1 MVAWAENWTRRRV
14 IQSGL
19 MTGAALTSRNLSALV
34 RGSISLIVDPHDAV
48 ADTPE
53 VRWATRSLHDALH
66 AGGFK
71 VSSRVSLHDAPAGE
85 LCILAAASSNPAA
98 KAVLLQAGA
107 VVPSAAESL
116 ALVRAQLDGR
126 IVVAATGRDAR
137 GTMYALLEL
146 ADRVRYSDDAT
157 AAVAQGRNVTE
168 QPANQV
174 RSMLRMFA
182 SEVEDKSWYN
192 DRAMWPEYFA
202 NLARQRFNRFNLALG
217 MGYDFIKQVT
227 DAYFLFPYPF
237 LLKVPGYDVR
247 ASHVP
252 DAERDANLASLKY
265 IGEQAVAH
273 GLEFHVGLWTHG
285 YIWEDSP
292 NAHQVIEGVTPQNH
306 APYCRDAVRMLLQQ
320 VPEISGLTFRVHGE
334 SGVMEGSYDF
344 WKTVFEGVS
353 SCGRTISLDMH
364 TKGMDEAMEKVGL
377 DTGLPVQLSPK
388 YWAEHMG
395 LPYQQTD
402 IRVMEQP
409 KPDADKVTGLMKFSA
424 GTRSFLRYGYGDLL
438 TENRPWKVV
447 YRIWPGTQRLL
458 LWGDPTVAAAHS
470 RAFGFCGSDGVEVM
484 EMLSFKGR
492 RGSGVAGNRT
502 AYADASLVPRWD
514 WQKYLYTTAVWGRSL
529 YNPDTGGDVFLRGMR
544 DDLGAAAPDAQTALA
559 HASRVLPTVTTAY
572 APSAGNNTYWP
583 EMYWNES
590 FVNPKL
596 AGPYTDSPKPIV
608 FSTASTLDPV
618 MFSRMVECAAELLGG
633 EKSGRYSHLDVAL
646 WLDQQTSAAESAWKA
661 AEGHATNKQS
671 APYRRLAIDIAMQ
684 VQLGR
689 FFATR
694 FRSGVLYAVYQQS
707 QDARALTKS
716 VELYKQ
722 SRDIWAKLAQMAT
735 PVYVSNVSVGEHPY
749 QHGHWADRLPAMDE
763 DIALVEAQLAQ
774 AKPGTSPAV
783 TAAISAAT
791 ATPARRTAAVV
802 HAPARAFAKG
812 NSLDIDAK
820 SQGASAMRLHYR
832 HVNQAERFQ
841 IVTMEASGGG
851 FHAAIPAAY
860 TATEYPLQ
868 YFFEVTDAS
877 GNVSLYPG
885 LGDTYRQQPYYIV
898 RLDRT

>member
-1 MVAWAENWTRRRV
+1 MVALAENWTRRRV

-19 MTGAALTSRNLSALV
+19 MAGAAFTSRNLSALV
-34 RGSISLIVDPHDAV
+34 RGSVFLIVDPHDAV
-48 ADTPE
+48 VNTPE
-53 VRWATRSLHDALH
+53 VRWATSSLHDALH

-71 VSSRVSLHDAPAGE
+71 VSRRVSLHDVPAGE
-85 LCILAAASSNPAA
+85 LCIVAAASSHPAV
-98 KAVLLQAGA
+98 KAVLQHAGA
-107 VVPSAAESL
+107 VVASAAESL
-116 ALVRAQLDGR
+116 AVVRTQLDGR
-126 IVVAATGRDAR
+126 TVVAATGNDAR

-146 ADRVRYSDDAT
+146 ADRVRYSDNAS
-157 AAVAQGRNVTE
+157 VALIQGRDVIE
-168 QPANQV
+168 QPANQI

-182 SEVEDKSWYN
+182 SDVEDQGWYH
-192 DRAMWPEYFA
+192 DRAMWPEYFT

-247 ASHVP
+247 ASNVS
-252 DAERDANLASLKY
+252 DAERDANLESLKY
-265 IGEQAVAH
+265 MAQQAVAH

-334 SGVMEGSYDF
+334 SGVTEGSYDF
-344 WKTVFEGVS
+344 WKTVFQGVS

-364 TKGMDEAMEKVGL
+364 TKGMDETMEKVGL

-409 KPDADKVTGLMKFSA
+409 KADADKMTGLMKFSA

-458 LWGDPTVAAAHS
+458 LWSDPDAAAAHS
-470 RAFGFCGSDGVEVM
+470 RAFSFCGSNGVEVM

-529 YNPDTGGDVFLRGMR
+529 YNPDTDREVFLRIMR
-544 DDLGAAAPDAQTALA
+544 YDVGAAALDAQASLA

-590 FVNPKL
+590 FVDAKL

-608 FSTASTLDPV
+608 FSNASTLDPV
-618 MFSRMVECAAELLGG
+618 IFSRMAECASELLCG

-661 AEGHATNKQS
+661 AEMRATNKHS

-689 FFATR
+689 FFAAR

-722 SRDIWAKLAQMAT
+722 SRNLWAKLAQMAT

-749 QHGHWADRLPAMDE
+749 QQGHWADRLPAMDN
-763 DIALVEAQLAQ
+763 DIALAEAQLAQ

-791 ATPARRTAAVV
+791 AAVPRRATSVV
-802 HAPARAFAKG
+802 HAPARAFVKG
-812 NSLDIDAK
+812 TSLEIEAM
-820 SQGASAMRLHYR
+820 SPGVSAMQLHYR

-841 IVTMEASGGG
+841 TVVMDTSGGT
-851 FHAAIPAAY
+851 FHAVIPAAY

-868 YFFEVTDAS
+868 YFFQVRNAS
-877 GNVSLYPG
+877 GDVSLYPG
-885 LGDTYRQQPYYIV
+885 LGDSYCQQPYYVV
-898 RLDRT
+898 RLNGT